1 MTLIGGNGQILA
13 GRRARL
19 LLCLVAV
26 LSFSAGFA
34 APIDAAASKTLLT
47 AGLASGAGSTVGP
60 DGALYVTVGATG
72 QVVRIDPKTGAKAVF
87 ASGLPPA
94 IVGLGGAF
102 DVEFIDGIAY
112 VLVTVVGSDVG
123 GHSVVGIYRRDGPHD
138 FTVIADIGAFA
149 AAHPPTTSY
158 FIPTGVQYAME
169 RYRGGFLVTDGHHN
183 RVYRVTLAG
192 QVSEVVAF
200 NDIVP
205 TGLAVRGNTVYMAEA
220 GPNPHLPH
228 TGRIVAFE
236 TKQPHPVVVAAGGR
250 LLVDAE
256 FSGGSLYGLS
266 QGDFPVGSA
275 DGSPAMHNT
284 GSLLKANSDG
294 TFSTVITGLDQP
306 TSVEF
311 IGTSAYVVT
320 LGGEVW
326 KIANARG
333 PGSGVD

>member
-1 MTLIGGNGQILA
+1 MRLTQRNGPILA
-13 GRRARL
+13 GRRPRL
-19 LLCLVAV
+19 VLCMVAV
-26 LSFSAGFA
+26 LGLSAALTGTTSA
-34 APIDAAASKTLLT
+34 TASKSLL
-47 AGLASGAGSTVGP
+47 AGGLASGAGSTVGP

-72 QVVRIDPKTGAKAVF
+72 QVVRIDPKTGAKSVF

-102 DVEFIDGIAY
+102 DIEFIDGTAY

-138 FTVIADIGAFA
+138 FTVIADIGAYA
-149 AAHPPTTSY
+149 AAHPPATSY
-158 FIPTGVQYAME
+158 FIPSGVQYAME

-183 RVYRVTLAG
+183 RVYRVTLDG
-192 QVSEVVAF
+192 HVSEVVAF

-220 GPNPHLPH
+220 GPNPHLPQ
-228 TGRIVAFE
+228 TGRIVAFG
-236 TKQPHPVVVAAGGR
+236 TKDPEPVVVASGGR

-266 QGDFPVGSA
+266 QGLFPVGSP
-275 DGSPAMHNT
+275 DGSPAMHDT
-284 GSLLKANSDG
+284 GSLLRANADG
-294 TFSTVITGLDQP
+294 SFSTVITGLDQP

-326 KIANARG
+326 KVANARG
-333 PGSGVD
+333 PHSGAD

>member
-1 MTLIGGNGQILA
+1 MAWNDRNGQTFA

-26 LSFSAGFA
+26 LSLSAGFA
-34 APIDAAASKTLLT
+34 APTSAAASKTLL
-47 AGLASGAGSTVGP
+47 ASGLASGAGSTVGP

-72 QVVRIDPKTGAKAVF
+72 EVVRIDPNTGEKSIF

-102 DVEFIDGIAY
+102 DVEFVHGTAY
-112 VLVTVVGSDVG
+112 ILVTVVGSDVG

-138 FTVIADIGAFA
+138 FTVIADIGAYA
-149 AAHPPTTSY
+149 ATHKPTTAF

-169 RYRGGFLVTDGHHN
+169 RYHNGFLVTDGHHN
-183 RVYRVTLAG
+183 RVYRVTLSG
-192 QVSEVVAF
+192 RVSEVVAF
-200 NDIVP
+200 DDIVP
-205 TGLAVRGNTVYMAEA
+205 TGLAVRGNKVYMAEA
-220 GPNPHLPH
+220 GPNPHLPQ
-228 TGRIVAFE
+228 TGWIVEFGTE
-236 TKQPHPVVVAAGGR
+236 HPHPKIVVSGGP

-266 QGDFPVGSA
+266 QGDFPVGSP

-284 GSLLKANSDG
+284 GSLLKANHDG
-294 TFSTVITGLDQP
+294 TFSTIITGLDQP

-326 KIANARG
+326 KVANARG
-333 PGSGVD
+333 PHNEVD